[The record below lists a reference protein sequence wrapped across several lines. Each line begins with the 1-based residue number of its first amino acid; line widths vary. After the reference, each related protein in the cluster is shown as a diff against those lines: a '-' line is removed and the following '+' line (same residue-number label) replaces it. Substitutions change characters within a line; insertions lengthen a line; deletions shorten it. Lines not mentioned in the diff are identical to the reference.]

1 MIYLIIIKVKAILR
15 GIVRFGV
22 EKLSWRVDRTARRF
36 LTLKSEK
43 YNVNLPGYT
52 LTPTTPIPSYRQQ
65 TSNKSPK
72 ITTLQADYSHFSAM
86 ILKRYQWSH
95 FKPKISL
102 KSHDN
107 HTNISKQPSQKRL
120 WALKRIAFIMYHC
133 LSVWRSIF
141 MILSSSGISLN
152 RHQCAVSVYVLHGV
166 YNLSCRNVYSRISDI
181 LHRSFSS
188 LYCFQS
194 VLSSYPHT
202 FIFFYVS
209 GCSCSNQLHPF
220 FVCDHVY
227 ANACLNLFVPSVS
240 TSVLP

>member
-1 MIYLIIIKVKAILR
+1 
-15 GIVRFGV
+15 
-22 EKLSWRVDRTARRF
+22 
-36 LTLKSEK
+36 
-43 YNVNLPGYT
+43 
-52 LTPTTPIPSYRQQ
+52 
-65 TSNKSPK
+65 
-72 ITTLQADYSHFSAM
+72 M